1 MKVMKKLTVIL
12 VTMALLGLAGGA
24 MAQSFADHVANVTVN
39 GFNIIR
45 VNTTAAIALTISAPA
60 TPGSNVSDA
69 TEATHYLQYTAI
81 KTGSTNFK
89 ITGIINSGTMP
100 TGSSLYVA
108 AGAPGAGGAGSKGT
122 SAGEKLLSGTAA
134 DLITT
139 IGSCY
144 TNTGATDGSLLSYRM
159 TVDWATIQS
168 GTAAITVRYTIT
180 T

>member
-1 MKVMKKLTVIL
+1 MKKLTAIL
-12 VTMALLGLAGGA
+12 VATALLVLAAGVT
-24 MAQSFADHVANVTVN
+24 AQTTADHVANVTVN

-45 VNTTAAIALTISAPA
+45 VNTATAISLTISAPA

-89 ITGIINSGTMP
+89 VTGAIQAGTMP

-108 AGAPGAGGAGSKGT
+108 AGTPGAGGGGSKGT
-122 SAGEKLLSGTAA
+122 GAGEKLLSGSAT
-134 DLITT
+134 DLITA
-139 IGSCY
+139 IGSCW
-144 TNTGATDGSLLSYRM
+144 TGTGATDGSLLSYRL
-159 TVDWATIQS
+159 TVNWATIQS
-168 GTAAITVRYTIT
+168 GSAAITVRYTIT